1 MAKAKNYTIEGNTIY
16 AVITKLTKAEM
27 ATIKKYRALDY
38 ELVEVEAKKITKEE
52 KEAAA
57 VANPYSKK
65 NVEAFLK
72 QAGNEKLW
80 EEYQARYN
88 EQAGT
93 NRKQTVNGKV
103 VAIPDEPKTLK
114 DKKTPKKKGYANCIG
129 WFRNMFEY
137 DKDTDKYVAKA
148 SK

>member
-1 MAKAKNYTIEGNTIY
+1 MAEKNYSIDGKKVY
-16 AVITKLTKAEM
+16 ATITKLTATELK
-27 ATIKKYRALDY
+27 TIKKYLDLGY

-52 KEAAA
+52 KAAKA
-57 VANPYSKK
+57 AENPFSKQ
-65 NVEAFLK
+65 NVEKFLQ

-93 NRKQTVNGKV
+93 NRKQTINGKV
-103 VAIPDEPKTLK
+103 VALPDEPKKLK
-114 DKKTPKKKGYANCIG
+114 DGTPKKKGYANCIG
-129 WFRNMFEY
+129 WFRDKFDY
-137 DKDTDKYVAKA
+137 DKAAGKYVPKA

>member
-1 MAKAKNYTIEGNTIY
+1 MPKAKNYTIDGRTIY
-16 AVITKLTKAEM
+16 ATITKLTKSEM
-27 ATIKKYRALDY
+27 NIIKKYLELKY

-52 KEAAA
+52 KAAAA

-65 NVEAFLK
+65 NVEAFLQ
-72 QAGNEKLW
+72 QAGNEALW
-80 EEYQARYN
+80 EEYQKRYN

-93 NRKQTVNGKV
+93 NRKQTVDGKV

-137 DKDTDKYVAKA
+137 DKKTEKYVAKA

>member
-1 MAKAKNYTIEGNTIY
+1 MAKAKNYTIDGNKIY

-27 ATIKKYRALDY
+27 AIIKKYRALDY

-52 KEAAA
+52 KAAA
-57 VANPYSKK
+57 AAENGYSKV
-65 NVEAFLK
+65 NVEKFLK
-72 QAGNEKLW
+72 QAGNEALW
-80 EEYQARYN
+80 KEYQERYN

-103 VAIPDEPKTLK
+103 VAIPDKPKYLK

-129 WFRNMFEY
+129 WFRDKFEY
-137 DKDTDKYVAKA
+137 DKETKQYIAK
-148 SK
+148 